1 METLKKMYA
10 IILLA
15 YSVLAVLS
23 LQDIHRNT
31 EPDLSSEWAIV
42 VIFIILFYGFLIV
55 TLLKKKAVR

>member
-1 METLKKMYA
+1 MEILKRMYS
-10 IILLA
+10 IVLLA

-42 VIFIILFYGFLIV
+42 VIFFILIYGFLV
-55 TLLKKKAVR
+55 LTLLKKKTVQ